1 MIRRN
6 TWIVL
11 GIFAILLAGAWLYQ
25 RSQNG
30 EVAQATPTAGV
41 SLLFEPGERT
51 ITALRISNNEGTS
64 VAMTLDPAGVWELA
78 EPGGEPADENRV
90 QSAVSQAGQLRILAP
105 VESAIDRGTIG
116 LDPAQYT
123 VEVTYSDGV
132 EAKAYF
138 GDETPTASGYYAYL
152 QDNQRLQV
160 VNKFSVDSLLALLT
174 DPPIA
179 VPTSLPT
186 LENEIPPTENP

>member
-25 RSQNG
+25 RSQSG
-30 EVAQATPTAGV
+30 ADADATPTAGV
-41 SLLFEPGERT
+41 SLLIEPGGRT
-51 ITALRISNNEGTS
+51 ISALQISNKEGTS
-64 VAMTLDPAGVWELA
+64 VSMILDPAGVWELV
-78 EPGGEPADENRV
+78 EPGGEPADENRI

-105 VESAIDRGTIG
+105 VQSEIDLGTIG

-123 VEVTYSDGV
+123 IEITYSDGN
-132 EAKAYF
+132 EATAYF
-138 GDETPTASGYYAYL
+138 GDETPTASGYYGYL
-152 QDNQRLQV
+152 QDNRQLQI
-160 VNKFSVDSLLALLT
+160 VNKFSVDSLLELLT

-186 LENEIPPTENP
+186 LENESTPTESP